1 MHVRQVNIGF
11 IINLIFVKICFPIQF
26 ALVFSVLLCW
36 SCKTTHQEPIPS
48 ASPTVPKSKSAK
60 IIEYNGLYYQEGTTI
75 PFTGRQKSYWPN
87 GRMMQDVSFH
97 RGKKNGKEIR
107 WFYNG
112 KPYYE
117 KNFLHG
123 KLHGVKKEWDMQSEL
138 KVSEIWN
145 SGRLHEKLK

>member
-1 MHVRQVNIGF
+1 MEQGNIGSN
-11 IINLIFVKICFPIQF
+11 INLNFVKICFPIQIALIF
-26 ALVFSVLLCW
+26 AVLLCW
-36 SCKTTHQEPIPS
+36 SCKTVPKEQVTQTPPS
-48 ASPTVPKSKSAK
+48 VPKSKSAK
-60 IIEYNGLYYQEGTTI
+60 IIEYNGLYYQEGTTV

-87 GRMMQDVSFH
+87 GRMMQDVFFH

-117 KNFLHG
+117 KNYLHG
-123 KLHGVKKEWDMQSEL
+123 KLHGVKKEWDMQSGL

-145 SGRLHEKLK
+145 SGSLHEKLK